1 MSTTLRFT
9 IARFFAA
16 AAIALTLTSVGWT
29 QSTEKILHTFTGSS
43 DGSVPEAGMTLDSQG
58 NLYGTTAFGGA
69 FGCCGTVFELS
80 PASNGTWTEKLIYDF
95 SLGGGADGF
104 IPWGGLVFDNKG
116 NLYGTTLFGGTSF
129 QGTVFELTPGANG
142 TWTESVLYSFT
153 GGADGGS
160 LFGSSLII
168 DGSGNLYGTA
178 ESGGAYGYGV
188 VFEMVAGSN
197 GTWTQKVLHSFKGGN
212 DGTFPFN
219 NPLVMDPAG
228 KLYGATLSGGAH
240 DYGIVYQLTPESN
253 GTWAEKLIYPFTSAG
268 VSGPAGNLVLDSAG
282 NLYSVCAF
290 CIFELMPGPN
300 GTWTEKTLYTF
311 QGGPDGAYPE
321 AVVSDKAGNL
331 FGTTYSGGV
340 HHGTVFELSHGAN
353 GTWSERVLHRFQP
366 DGVDGVFPQFATLAI
381 DASGNLY
388 GTTPSGGTSAQGVV
402 FEITH

>member
-1 MSTTLRFT
+1 MSTTLRLT

-58 NLYGTTAFGGA
+58 NLYGTTGFGGA

-80 PASNGTWTEKLIYDF
+80 PGSNGTWTEKMIYDF

-116 NLYGTTLFGGTSF
+116 NLYGTTFLGGASF
-129 QGTVFELTPGANG
+129 QGTVFELTHGANG

-197 GTWTQKVLHSFKGGN
+197 GT
-212 DGTFPFN
+212 
-219 NPLVMDPAG
+219 
-228 KLYGATLSGGAH
+228 
-240 DYGIVYQLTPESN
+240 
-253 GTWAEKLIYPFTSAG
+253 
-268 VSGPAGNLVLDSAG
+268 
-282 NLYSVCAF
+282 
-290 CIFELMPGPN
+290 
-300 GTWTEKTLYTF
+300 
-311 QGGPDGAYPE
+311 
-321 AVVSDKAGNL
+321 
-331 FGTTYSGGV
+331 
-340 HHGTVFELSHGAN
+340 
-353 GTWSERVLHRFQP
+353 
-366 DGVDGVFPQFATLAI
+366 
-381 DASGNLY
+381 
-388 GTTPSGGTSAQGVV
+388 
-402 FEITH
+402 